1 MLLNGV
7 AVAEDDANDYNN
19 IKQQSIL
26 LSINYHNI
34 SVRILYTIRSWLSL
48 VSTLSVSQ
56 PIIFSSLKFSKYDFV
71 FVIPKSLSHPKLRHG
86 YYSRKHFNNIYSTY
100 RYTAKR
106 LKTTRVHSRS
116 GTRWE
121 RTLDEWSRLNYNII
135 IIYSRLY

>member
-34 SVRILYTIRSWLSL
+34 SDRTLYTIRSWLSL

-56 PIIFSSLKFSKYDFV
+56 PIIFSSLKFSNYDFV
-71 FVIPKSLSHPKLRHG
+71 FVIPKSLSHPKPRHG
-86 YYSRKHFNNIYSTY
+86 DYLRKHFNNIY
-100 RYTAKR
+100 
-106 LKTTRVHSRS
+106 
-116 GTRWE
+116 
-121 RTLDEWSRLNYNII
+121 
-135 IIYSRLY
+135 